1 MILFKVNSKS
11 SIYVRLLY
19 SMAVLCLLTALSSC
33 SDDDAPAEII
43 PNPDSEIYFTKS
55 LDFTSDSG
63 EAILSFTTN
72 KDWSINVSQSG
83 GDVSWCTVF
92 PNKGKAGENQVLVKV
107 ILISATL

>member
-1 MILFKVNSKS
+1 MNTNILYKLIIFLG
-11 SIYVRLLY
+11 IFW
-19 SMAVLCLLTALSSC
+19 LSSC

-92 PNKGKAGENQVLVKV
+92 PNKGKAGENP
-107 ILISATL
+107 